1 MARLGT
7 TEDNSE
13 KQHHSLG
20 DFLTIYFFS
29 LPIFFAGYLISA
41 YRGRFFI
48 EQISFK
54 INDGPKEL
62 SLIGTHTF
70 LDFQQLLNQVKNS
83 FSYANDLYIDSPFT
97 YLLAKSFNVLSNLI
111 PFPVLFLSLIL
122 FVFFVLH
129 GLSLKFLQ
137 NRMLAAFCMC
147 SILLSIGVISAID
160 RGNFWLFCLP
170 LLILSFFYG
179 WGTSKGMLFLTV
191 AGCIKPPLMLLAIP
205 VLLREKKAF
214 LSFLCCV
221 TFLFVNILSI
231 SIICSTLSIQS
242 ILREIRYYVNNLSSF
257 DFNRVDQGDLL
268 TDQSFYTTNS
278 IATHEEFLQ
287 PLSVALDLSGFA
299 LVSLA
304 VCFVLILLNV
314 IYLSLNRNC
323 NIEFALFGACTLL
336 TFFLLSAAYSLLMFT
351 PFIFALHKGKFNSFT
366 RNGTEPV
373 ITWPFL
379 IFLTVAPFSSKF
391 LIDGPEFLAAFF
403 PFLVMFKLT
412 SLSISIW
419 RQKESKSTSTTSA

>member
-1 MARLGT
+1 MARFGNP
-7 TEDNSE
+7 EGNSE

-29 LPIFFAGYLISA
+29 LPIIFAGYIFSA

-48 EQISFK
+48 EQISFMV
-54 INDGPKEL
+54 NDGPKEL

-70 LDFQQLLNQVKNS
+70 LDFQQLLNQVKNPI
-83 FSYANDLYIDSPFT
+83 SYSNYPYIDSPFT
-97 YLLAKSFNVLSNLI
+97 YLFAKSFNVLSHLI
-111 PFPVLFLSLIL
+111 PIPVLYLSLIL
-122 FVFFVLH
+122 FVCFVLH
-129 GLSLKFLQ
+129 GLCLKFLQ
-137 NRMLAAFCMC
+137 NRMLTALCMC

-170 LLILSFFYG
+170 LLILSFHYG
-179 WGTSKGMLFLTV
+179 WGTSKGLLFLTI
-191 AGCIKPPLMLLAIP
+191 AGCIKPPLMLLAIL

-221 TFLFVNILSI
+221 TFLLVNILSI
-231 SIICSTLSIQS
+231 SIICSTFSIQS
-242 ILREIRYYVNNLSSF
+242 ILREMRYYVNNLGSLN
-257 DFNRVDQGDLL
+257 FNRLDQGDLL
-268 TDQSFYTTNS
+268 ANQSFYTTNS
-278 IATHEEFLQ
+278 IATFEEFLQ
-287 PLSVALDLSGFA
+287 RQSVASGLSNFA
-299 LVSLA
+299 LMGLS

-314 IYLSLNRNC
+314 IFLSLHRNC
-323 NIEFALFGACTLL
+323 NIEFALFGTCTLL
-336 TFFLLSAAYSLLMFT
+336 SFFILSAAYSLLMFT
-351 PFIFALHKGKFNSFT
+351 PFILALHKGKFNSFT

-412 SLSISIW
+412 SISISIW
-419 RQKESKSTSTTSA
+419 RQRESKSTSTTSV